1 MILTLFYA
9 NFFQVKAVTSF
20 REIFGSDPPP
30 VKKEKKGKRKRHS
43 SSSNSSPVKKS
54 DLDDSVSSN
63 KTSPSKEEKESPQ
76 IKRIKIT
83 KDTAPTKVKSEK
95 VNPVKESPSEIQ
107 IKKESKRSP
116 TKNASL
122 SSSSSVKASPSK
134 KESGALR
141 ETTNVSLRR
150 DRSHSG
156 TSEKAAMKK
165 VVPPESSSFHGSKL
179 KEALSREIK
188 KEVPEPP
195 PAIKVEVEAEPKKER
210 KKRKPKVAIEES
222 PSTSKAEQVINPD
235 DYQFCCG
242 GSASGAMA
250 AAALAAEAV
259 AAKALEKEKP
269 LYKRTP
275 KKLKL
280 KQEADEDSE
289 SESYN
294 PTESEENLQKELQN
308 YALDLLDE
316 NPSWEKRKIIQN
328 LVIWEFVPVDPSLL
342 PPPLLVNPPLPAPVM
357 KPPAKRK
364 GKKMRKHQSGLDFAK
379 KKTPGKNSRCVS
391 RATTPEVATPEEVHD
406 ITYTLDDLIAETNRW
421 VIDKSAGETILH
433 RASKMGYPDAAAYAL
448 DMAKMSPVMK
458 DNAGI
463 PPIHKA
469 AFRGHS
475 EIVDFLLRYGA
486 DPNTN
491 VKGTRPLHE
500 ALESGTLES
509 VYHLLCH
516 GADPL
521 LYDYSGNM
529 PIDLAEE
536 NEEMFFYFS
545 NILTDL
551 HGRKGKR
558 WNVSHKFDYIM
569 PENEGEE
576 LISHSSSAHP
586 TSDFEFEVT
595 NRMQPP
601 VYQFSDREGRFLL
614 ALDFKA
620 ATSID
625 LLSPKHLTNSKHQV
639 LEMPK
644 DDFIR
649 LGHCCDL
656 GVKPNPEIFKRDKV
670 VLVKMDSNIK
680 KLLERADGHFRS

>member
-1 MILTLFYA
+1 M
-9 NFFQVKAVTSF
+9 
-20 REIFGSDPPP
+20 
-30 VKKEKKGKRKRHS
+30 
-43 SSSNSSPVKKS
+43 
-54 DLDDSVSSN
+54 
-63 KTSPSKEEKESPQ
+63 
-76 IKRIKIT
+76 
-83 KDTAPTKVKSEK
+83 
-95 VNPVKESPSEIQ
+95 
-107 IKKESKRSP
+107 
-116 TKNASL
+116 
-122 SSSSSVKASPSK
+122 SPSK

-141 ETTNVSLRR
+141 ETTNVSLRH
-150 DRSHSG
+150 DRTHSE
-156 TSEKAAMKK
+156 TAEKAAIKK
-165 VVPPESSSFHGSKL
+165 VVPPETSSYHGSKL

-195 PAIKVEVEAEPKKER
+195 TVKVEVEAEPKKER
-210 KKRKPKVAIEES
+210 KKRKPKVAVGES
-222 PSTSKAEQVINPD
+222 PSTSKTEEIINPD

-242 GSASGAMA
+242 GSASGALA
-250 AAALAAEAV
+250 AASLAAEVA

-269 LYKRTP
+269 LNKRTP

-280 KQEADEDSE
+280 KQEAAAATNEDSE
-289 SESYN
+289 SESYS

-308 YALDLLDE
+308 YALDLLEE

-328 LVIWEFVPVDPSLL
+328 LVIWEFVPIDPSLL
-342 PPPLLVNPPLPAPVM
+342 PPPLLVNPPLPAPLM
-357 KPPAKRK
+357 KAPAKRK

-391 RATTPEVATPEEVHD
+391 RATTPEVVVPEEVHD
-406 ITYTLDDLIAETNRW
+406 ITYTLDDLIAEANRW

-475 EIVDFLLRYGA
+475 EIVDYLLRYGA

-500 ALESGTLES
+500 ALESGTLAS

-558 WNVSHKFDYIM
+558 WNVSHKFDFIM
-569 PENEGEE
+569 PQKEE
-576 LISHSSSAHP
+576 EEAMSSSSPAHP
-586 TSDFEFEVT
+586 TSDFEFVVT
-595 NRMQPP
+595 NKMQPP
-601 VYQFSDREGRFLL
+601 VFQFSDREGRFLI
-614 ALDFKA
+614 ALDFKT

-625 LLSPKHLTNSKHQV
+625 LLSPKHLSNSKYEV
-639 LEMPK
+639 FDMPR
-644 DDFIR
+644 DDFVR

-670 VLVKMDSNIK
+670 VLVKIDSNIK
-680 KLLERADGHFRS
+680 KLLEKAEGHSRS

>member
-1 MILTLFYA
+1 M
-9 NFFQVKAVTSF
+9 
-20 REIFGSDPPP
+20 
-30 VKKEKKGKRKRHS
+30 
-43 SSSNSSPVKKS
+43 
-54 DLDDSVSSN
+54 
-63 KTSPSKEEKESPQ
+63 
-76 IKRIKIT
+76 
-83 KDTAPTKVKSEK
+83 
-95 VNPVKESPSEIQ
+95 
-107 IKKESKRSP
+107 
-116 TKNASL
+116 
-122 SSSSSVKASPSK
+122 
-134 KESGALR
+134 
-141 ETTNVSLRR
+141 
-150 DRSHSG
+150 
-156 TSEKAAMKK
+156 
-165 VVPPESSSFHGSKL
+165 

-188 KEVPEPP
+188 KEVPEP

-210 KKRKPKVAIEES
+210 KKRKPKVVDES
-222 PSTSKAEQVINPD
+222 PSTSKTEEVINPE

-242 GSASGAMA
+242 GSASGALA
-250 AAALAAEAV
+250 AAALAAEAA

-280 KQEADEDSE
+280 KQEAGTATNEDSE
-289 SESYN
+289 SDSYS

-308 YALDLLDE
+308 YALDLLEE

-342 PPPLLVNPPLPAPVM
+342 PPPMLVNPPLPPPLM
-357 KPPAKRK
+357 KAPAKRK

-391 RATTPEVATPEEVHD
+391 RATTPEVLAPEEVHD

-475 EIVDFLLRYGA
+475 EIVDYLLRYGA

-500 ALESGTLES
+500 ALESGTLAS

-558 WNVSHKFDYIM
+558 WNVSHKSDFIM
-569 PENEGEE
+569 PKDEDEE
-576 LISHSSSAHP
+576 PIVSPS

-614 ALDFKA
+614 ALDLKT

-625 LLSPKHLTNSKHQV
+625 ILSPKHLSKHEV
-639 LEMPK
+639 VEMPRE
-644 DDFIR
+644 DFIR

-656 GVKPNPEIFKRDKV
+656 GVKPNPEIFKRDKI

-680 KLLERADGHFRS
+680 KLMDKADAGHSRS